1 MRLSFSQIVCLF
13 PIPHPLPVPL
23 VSISEAGF
31 SLKISQHTRSTL
43 QNKIKTTFHQAIIII
58 GFQFI
63 LILIIIVPITTMLPR
78 FLSVLIC
85 LIFSVLSTIQ
95 DYAGFADQ
103 TLFWMVTK
111 HYYAQ
116 HVPKTQFT
124 LNPIDRLHPGNLP
137 GGLLW
142 HGILGQALGCWVQVD
157 TLLNLNIENIN
168 QGST

>member
-1 MRLSFSQIVCLF
+1 MLL
-13 PIPHPLPVPL
+13 
-23 VSISEAGF
+23 
-31 SLKISQHTRSTL
+31 
-43 QNKIKTTFHQAIIII
+43 
-58 GFQFI
+58 
-63 LILIIIVPITTMLPR
+63 LIIIVIIASMVPR

-124 LNPIDRLHPGNLP
+124 LDPIDWLHPGNLSC
-137 GGLLW
+137 GLLW
-142 HGILGQALGCWVQVD
+142 HGILGQALGCWVQVN
-157 TLLNLNIENIN
+157 T
-168 QGST
+168 